1 MLCGNRRWSPGSRW
15 TILSRAFVEHCV
27 AAPDNLARTPL
38 MYFSNSLDPAEFY
51 FQTIAANSPRFKN
64 STVNHSVR
72 FVAPPRGVGADPRLS
87 YDAMVNSGAPFAD
100 DDALLQRI
108 DKELLRRPLDGFTPG
123 EWCTSGANG
132 ECTVGGDIDAVRQSA
147 AGRRL
152 ASLVAGLVGAGACE
166 GCNNVGAPASPS
178 SAPGVFN

>member
-1 MLCGNRRWSPGSRW
+1 M
-15 TILSRAFVEHCV
+15 LSRAFVEHCV
-27 AAPDNLARTPL
+27 AAPDNLARTLL

-72 FVAPPRGVGADPRLS
+72 FVAPPRGVGVDPRLW
-87 YDAMVNSGAPFAD
+87 YDARVSSGAAFAD
-100 DDALLQRI
+100 EDALLQRI
-108 DKELLRRPLDGFTPG
+108 DAELLRRPLDGVTPG
-123 EWCTSGANG
+123 EWCASGANGEEG

-147 AGRRL
+147 EGRRRL

-166 GCNNVGAPASPS
+166 GCNNLGAPISPS
-178 SAPGVFN
+178 SEPGVDN